1 MKKGD
6 KVICMCGADGKLTI
20 YKTYE
25 IFNTYVNRGIKNVL
39 VEDDS
44 GLQTYIPEYVFRH
57 QAEFRDNQ
65 INKIFK

>member
-44 GLQTYIPEYVFRH
+44 GLQTYIPEYVFRL
-57 QAEFRDNQ
+57 QGEFRDNR
-65 INKIFK
+65 IDKILK